1 MSRREFVRV
10 FVMAAMAVAARK
22 TVRVNDVGN
31 VCYAVK
37 DGNWS
42 DPSTWKNGIMPHRE
56 SIVFA
61 NGHSVEIDRSVN
73 VKELRND
80 DALGAIDG
88 GQFLTTRYAVSA
100 DRILFGKS
108 GQATV
113 HMSNPFSLLTFGQAM
128 ASPA

>member
-1 MSRREFVRV
+1 MNRKEFVRV
-10 FVMAAMAVAARK
+10 FVMAAISFAARK
-22 TVRVNDVGN
+22 TSRANDGGS
-31 VCYAVK
+31 VCYAVR

-42 DPSTWKNGIMPHRE
+42 DRATWKNGIMPNRE
-56 SIVFA
+56 SVVFA

-88 GQFLTTRYAVSA
+88 GQFLTTRYTVIA
-100 DRILFGKS
+100 DRILFGRS

-113 HMSNPFSLLTFGQAM
+113 LMSNPFSLLTFGKAI
-128 ASPA
+128 AAPA